1 MFLFHLGNH
10 WWLSKVHFINST
22 VGCDCLFSK
31 LEDQEALSIDHTVE
45 ALILGPIINFSC
57 LHDVKLSEPAKIS
70 VPLTLSDGDIEPV
83 DLHVG

>member
-1 MFLFHLGNH
+1 MAI
-10 WWLSKVHFINST
+10 KST
-22 VGCDCLFSK
+22 FYQLNVWCDCLFSK

-57 LHDVKLSEPAKIS
+57 SHDVKLSEPAKIS